1 MTTWMLHLKSFFNYI
16 EFEKRC
22 SKHTLT
28 AYKTDL
34 YQFHD
39 FVVEFYGDL
48 PVEKISHREVRK
60 WINHLDDQKIIA
72 RSINRKLA
80 SINAFFKYLN
90 REEVIYFNP
99 LEKIISLKTPSKLPT
114 FVREESMELLLE
126 EVPFGSDFEGS
137 RDRLLIELLYG
148 TGMRL
153 SEIMNLRIRDVD
165 ISRGVVKVLGKR
177 NKERLIPIHKR
188 LIEMLKAYDEI
199 RTIQVIGKDHPYLF
213 TTVKGEPIYEKL
225 IYRVVNR
232 YLSIVTT
239 LSKKSP
245 HVLRHTFATV
255 LLNKGAELNA
265 IKELLGHSNLS
276 ATEIY
281 THNNF
286 EAINLI
292 YNQAHPRA

>member
-1 MTTWMLHLKSFFNYI
+1 MTTWMLHLESFFNYL

-34 YQFHD
+34 YQFNSFLSD
-39 FVVEFYGDL
+39 TYG
-48 PVEKISHREVRK
+48 VISFDKVTHRDMRR
-60 WINHLDDQKIIA
+60 WINYLDDQKIIA

-99 LEKIISLKTPSKLPT
+99 LDKIISLKTPSKLPS
-114 FVREESMELLLE
+114 FVKEESMELLLE
-126 EVPFGSDFEGS
+126 EIPFGDDFEGI
-137 RDRLLIELLYG
+137 RDKLLIELLYG

-153 SEIMNLRIRDVD
+153 SELMHLRIGDVD
-165 ISRGVVKVLGKR
+165 TERGVVKVLGKR
-177 NKERLIPIHKR
+177 NKERLIPIHNR
-188 LIEMLKAYDEI
+188 LLEMFVPYLRYRNSQMVNSE
-199 RTIQVIGKDHPYLF
+199 HPYLF
-213 TTVKGEPIYEKL
+213 ITEKGEPIYEKL
-225 IYRVVNR
+225 IYRVVNK
-232 YLSIVTT
+232 YLELVTT
-239 LSKKSP
+239 ISKKSP

-265 IKELLGHSNLS
+265 IKELLGHANLS

-292 YNQAHPRA
+292 YKQAHPRA